1 VDPGGAGS
9 AGAAEAPINLSGLG
23 RVRVLRALTDRPW
36 LSRADLVRTT
46 GLARATVAS
55 AVYDLM
61 AAGLVRES
69 GPAATGGTR
78 TGRPPQMLSL
88 SPDAA
93 YAVGLDIGHDHV
105 RAVLTDF
112 GGTTRWDRSEALA
125 VDHDPERAL
134 GTAARLVAAAVGE
147 TGVPPAK
154 ILGLGLGIACPVGK
168 DGGRLHAEGI
178 MPGWVGL
185 RPTDDLAERT
195 GLPVRIIN
203 DANAGVLAERRFGA
217 ARDCADVVYLRLS
230 SGIGAGVVCDGRM
243 LLGHGGLAGELGH
256 ITVEPQGAVCRCGN
270 RGCLETVAS
279 PDAITALLAR
289 GWGRPVAPGEL
300 ADLVRAG
307 DRGTLRAVEDAGE
320 AVGRALAATVMLLN
334 SELIVVGGDL
344 VTAGEA
350 LLGPLRRTLARTTM
364 TSHGRPL
371 RIVPSA
377 LGDSAGALGA
387 AALVL
392 DGVPERFGPAV

>member
-1 VDPGGAGS
+1 MAEIPA
-9 AGAAEAPINLSGLG
+9 AAEAPINLSDLG
-23 RVRVLRALTDRPW
+23 RVRVLRALTEKPW
-36 LSRADLVRTT
+36 LSRADLVRMT
-46 GLARATVAS
+46 GLARATVGS
-55 AVYDLM
+55 VVYDLM
-61 AAGLVRES
+61 AAGVVRET
-69 GPAATGGTR
+69 GQAATVGSR

-88 SPDAA
+88 KPDAA
-93 YAVGLDIGHDHV
+93 FALGLDIGHDHV
-105 RAVLTDF
+105 RVIMTDI
-112 GGTTRWDRSEALA
+112 GGTTRWDRTEAVA
-125 VDHDPERAL
+125 VDNDSEGAL
-134 GTAARLVAAAVGE
+134 GIAARLVAAAIE
-147 TGVPPAK
+147 ECGVPRSK
-154 ILGLGLGIACPVGK
+154 LLGLGLGIACPVGK

-185 RPTDDLAERT
+185 RPTDELAGRT

-279 PDAITALLAR
+279 PDAIAGLLAR
-289 GWGRPVAPGEL
+289 GWRRPVAPGDL
-300 ADLVRAG
+300 ADLLRAG
-307 DRGTLRAVEDAGE
+307 DRGALRAVEDAGE

-334 SELIVVGGDL
+334 TQLIVVGGDL

-350 LLGPLRRTLARTTM
+350 LFGPLRRTLGRSTM
-364 TSHGRPL
+364 TSHGRNL

-377 LGDSAGALGA
+377 LGDSAGVRGA

-392 DGVPERFGPAV
+392 DGVPEHFGLGAPAAL